1 MGAPDVG
8 ISVGSDPNPALDWC
22 LAHTSI
28 DPSRKRTHHKK
39 TGGAVEKQSPLI
51 DVTFWAKKSQEQLTC
66 RNGSGKE
73 ASSVKAE
80 NIPTHAYTEG
90 EERLENAGGR
100 DGVEIKEQIPLP
112 KERPN
117 HPRWNPKGSTIV
129 RVDGR
134 DIDLAALPECSCRPF
149 FVNYRQ
155 LDIRHNRD
163 TRNVTQEN
171 VDEAHR
177 IWMEKE
183 DACLFC
189 RERYWSGFSRMRE
202 IALERQFQAQL
213 PRELQRKRGRRQNL
227 PQK

>member
-1 MGAPDVG
+1 M
-8 ISVGSDPNPALDWC
+8 SGSRYARATQEEKSSEETWSRAGHSNTFDLCHILDKKTANEPALLQC
-22 LAHTSI
+22 NNACENQGFCPT
-28 DPSRKRTHHKK
+28 
-39 TGGAVEKQSPLI
+39 
-51 DVTFWAKKSQEQLTC
+51 
-66 RNGSGKE
+66 
-73 ASSVKAE
+73 AE
-80 NIPTHAYTEG
+80 NAPTLPDRGLEEKRDNDASTES
-90 EERLENAGGR
+90 
-100 DGVEIKEQIPLP
+100 KEQIPP
-112 KERPN
+112 TNESPN

-129 RVDGR
+129 RINGR
-134 DIDLAALPECSCRPF
+134 DLDLAALPECSCRPF

-183 DACLFC
+183 NACLFC